1 MKDRFY
7 LKYDKYIDDRSA
19 QELDERVPGWRG
31 LYLYPEL
38 LAMVDAK
45 IDGGEMLKECRRKRW
60 QLYRELNRARY
71 ARRIILGN
79 TLPPQQF
86 TIDGAYLLSN
96 IASIPRI
103 YW

>member
-7 LKYDKYIDDRSA
+7 FKYDKYIDDRSA

-71 ARRIILGN
+71 ARGIILTN
-79 TLPPQQF
+79 TVPPQQF
-86 TIDGAYLLSN
+86 TIDGAYPLSN
-96 IASIPRI
+96 ITPGL